1 MSPKLTLNL
10 GLPYDLVPPP
20 YSVDYFWA
28 TLDTSYLGYRLV
40 MPGITRGWSAQPYST
55 KSKNFAPRIGLAYRL
70 GSKTVIRSG
79 YGVFYETGRHSWFN
93 SSFSVPAYAG
103 TTYDSTN
110 QDDPA
115 MTKYRIDNVWPAAI
129 TTEKGTFPVPL
140 GENGGII
147 CERCGASF
155 LDYNK
160 MDTPYTQRW
169 SLDIERALSS
179 AAVVKIGYL
188 GSRGTHLYS
197 FNHDL
202 KLPPEGRYFNDQEYY
217 QARPL
222 TELIPGRWEDLTT
235 VVTDR
240 SNNYHSLSAELQ
252 TRLWHGFDEPGL
264 LHVVQTNGQRF
275 WAAGR
280 HTHRPRNRRSVAP
293 GLELRSVRCEPR
305 AGSRLRSL
313 INCQE
318 SRSRT
323 VG

>member
-1 MSPKLTLNL
+1 MFVNDSWNVSPKLTLNL
-10 GLPYDLVPPP
+10 GLRYDLVPPP
-20 YSVDYFWA
+20 YSVDHFWA
-28 TLDTSYLGYRLV
+28 TLDTSYPGYRLV

-79 YGVFYETGRHSWFN
+79 YGVFYETGRHSWFS

-110 QDDPA
+110 QDEPA
-115 MTKYRIDNVWPAAI
+115 MTKYRIDDVWPAAI

-202 KLPPEGRYFNDQEYY
+202 NLPPERRYFNDEEYY
-217 QARPL
+217 RARPL
-222 TELIPGRWEDLTT
+222 TELVPGRWEDLTT
-235 VVTDR
+235 VVT
-240 SNNYHSLSAELQ
+240 
-252 TRLWHGFDEPGL
+252 EP
-264 LHVVQTNGQRF
+264 
-275 WAAGR
+275 
-280 HTHRPRNRRSVAP
+280 
-293 GLELRSVRCEPR
+293 E
-305 AGSRLRSL
+305 
-313 INCQE
+313 
-318 SRSRT
+318 
-323 VG
+323 